1 MLVADLRS
9 SVHRSTER
17 GSAERSPSKP
27 HAEVRVQIRVVHWG
41 QMYLRGNGEGKLAIA
56 SIKTLVSSNR
66 VFVSQLGVAFIGGV
80 LMGLTVPPINAWFL
94 AWVALVPLWVLVV
107 RPFPHA
113 LFPISH
119 GLIWGIGYHGIAL
132 FWITGI
138 HPMTWLGVSW
148 WASLAIAFFCWTF
161 ITLWG
166 AALVA
171 AWAVGISFTSK
182 LRFPTRLLIG
192 IAFWCLLEGFW
203 SAGSLWWTS
212 LSFTQSPD
220 NLPILQLGQIS
231 GPNTITA
238 AIVAVNGLIAEA
250 WMKNGWVAD
259 RAADGQRMSGGWV
272 ADRAADGQR
281 MSGGWVADR
290 AADGWRMGSGLN
302 VQSLLGV
309 KVRRLGLCHRQFFNG
324 KYLGLAVGLFATL
337 HLVGFLLYSRPLVQ
351 LPENAL
357 YVGIVQGNIPND
369 IKLASAG
376 WRRALESYTTG
387 YRTLADKGV
396 DAVLIPETALPFL
409 WTDDSIH
416 NSSFYQAV
424 LAKGVVA
431 WVGAFGQQ
439 GNNITNSLFTVT
451 GDGKIFSR
459 YDKIKLVP
467 LGEFIPFERFL
478 GRLIDRLSPLDAH
491 LIAGDIN
498 QVFETTFGK
507 AIAAICYDS
516 AFAEVFR
523 RQAATGGQFILV
535 ASNDAHYTTAMKFQ
549 HHAQD
554 LMRAIETDR
563 WAVRATNTGYSG
575 IIDPRGRTSWISQ
588 ANTYDLHAATI
599 DRRQTQTLYVRWG
612 DWLTSLLLGLGWLGW
627 LIDAFGRDKT
637 LLDG

>member
-1 MLVADLRS
+1 
-9 SVHRSTER
+9 
-17 GSAERSPSKP
+17 
-27 HAEVRVQIRVVHWG
+27 
-41 QMYLRGNGEGKLAIA
+41 MYLRGNGEGKLAIA

-80 LMGLTVPPINAWFL
+80 LMGLTVAPINAWFL

-107 RPFPHA
+107 KPLPHF
-113 LFPISH
+113 LFPISYA
-119 GLIWGIGYHGIAL
+119 LIWGIGYHGMAL

-192 IAFWCLLEGFW
+192 IAFWCLLERFW

-212 LSFTQSPD
+212 LSFTQSPY
-220 NLPILQLGQIS
+220 NLAILQLGQIS

-238 AIVAVNGLIAEA
+238 AIVAVNGLIAET
-250 WMKNGWVAD
+250 WMKNSGNGCVAG
-259 RAADGQRMSGGWV
+259 GQRM
-272 ADRAADGQR
+272 GQR
-281 MSGGWVADR
+281 MGSGW
-290 AADGWRMGSGLN
+290 AADGWWVSSEGGSGLN

-309 KVRRLGLCHRQFFNG
+309 KVRRLGLCHRQFFKG
-324 KYLGLAVGLFATL
+324 KYFGLAVGLFATL

-387 YRTLADKGV
+387 YQTLADKGV

-416 NSSFYQAV
+416 NSSFYQTV

-467 LGEFIPFERFL
+467 LGEFIPFERIL
-478 GRLIDRLSPLDAH
+478 GKLIDRLSPLDAH
-491 LIAGDIN
+491 LIAGDVN
-498 QVFETTFGK
+498 QVFETGFGK

-575 IIDPRGRTSWISQ
+575 IIDPRGQTIWISQ
-588 ANTYDLHAATI
+588 ANTYDLHGATI
-599 DRRQTQTLYVRWG
+599 YRRQTQTLYVRWG
-612 DWLTSLLLGLGWLGW
+612 DWLTSFLLGLGLLGW
-627 LIDAFGRDKT
+627 LIDTFWRDENFLGT
-637 LLDG
+637 